1 MNKVII
7 VSGAV
12 IVENNKILLNQHG
25 DTDFWKVCGGKMQ
38 VSDKDLIETA
48 KREAKEEMGIDV
60 EINNPQAFITYDVK
74 ETADGVCDV
83 KLVHYLANR
92 IGEIAPGADIRE
104 WKWFDI
110 NDLPKNI
117 APNIIPALKHFKF
130 IK

>member
-7 VSGAV
+7 VSGAI

-25 DTDFWKVCGGKMQ
+25 DTTFWKVCGGKMR

-48 KREAKEEMGIDV
+48 TREAKEEMGIDIV
-60 EINNPQAFITYDVK
+60 ITSPEAFVVFDKKI
-74 ETADGVCDV
+74 TADGVFDV
-83 KLVHYLANR
+83 KLVHYQAKR
-92 IGEIAPGADIRE
+92 FGDIAPGADIRE
-104 WKWFDI
+104 WGWFDV
-110 NDLPKNI
+110 NNLPAEI